1 MSRRRTAATEKS
13 EGVDISLAKLPG
25 RFFWD
30 RKKRM
35 RVWQSILPIILR
47 DLAPNS
53 GFDPQ
58 VVWKAAQ
65 EKEEEEMRQE
75 LAAATLEVAD
85 SGKQKKGGGG
95 GKKAGSGASTKKK
108 IIDDADKERK
118 NRALDRDAQ
127 RIRNKKACG
136 GSRAADNLVEIRN
149 AIETPSAKLEL
160 LLEILSLAVGCKDK
174 ALAFD
179 VLWAIEKNGMYQEGK
194 ASNAERKVLD
204 KAAKQEKE
212 EIEKAEKKA
221 AKEAK
226 KAAKEGKDKDKKD
239 KKKKD
244 DGKKDKKLVPSI
256 VVPPKTVGGE
266 LLTTFKGALKTVC
279 EVLCLCAVWNECLV
293 LYILVKPCE
302 DTTSFITLHNFKII
316 FSFSSFSRRWSGE
329 QRKI

>member
-1 MSRRRTAATEKS
+1 MSRRRTAAQEKS
-13 EGVDISLAKLPG
+13 EGVDISLSKLPG

-65 EKEEEEMRQE
+65 EKEEEDMRQE
-75 LAAATLEVAD
+75 LATASLEIAE
-85 SGKQKKGGGG
+85 SSKKKKGGG
-95 GKKAGSGASTKKK
+95 KKSGSGAATKQR
-108 IIDDADKERK
+108 IVDNADKERK
-118 NRALDRDAQ
+118 LRALDRDAQ
-127 RIRNKKACG
+127 RIHNKKACG

-179 VLWAIEKNGMYQEGK
+179 VFWAIEKNELYIEGK
-194 ASNAERKVLD
+194 ESLAERKILE
-204 KAAKQEKE
+204 KALKKEKE

-226 KAAKEGKDKDKKD
+226 KEKKEGKDKDKKD

-244 DGKKDKKLVPSI
+244 DGKDKKKLVPTTI
-256 VVPPKTVGGE
+256 VPAKTVAGE
-266 LLTTFKGALKTVC
+266 LLSTFKQALKTVSLSHLSPYHDMLSDAIFC
-279 EVLCLCAVWNECLV
+279 VISCLKSAAGCRME
-293 LYILVKPCE
+293 
-302 DTTSFITLHNFKII
+302 
-316 FSFSSFSRRWSGE
+316 SS
-329 QRKI
+329 

>member
-1 MSRRRTAATEKS
+1 MSRRRTAAQEKS
-13 EGVDISLAKLPG
+13 EGVDISLSKLPG

-65 EKEEEEMRQE
+65 EKEEEAMRLEM
-75 LAAATLEVAD
+75 AVATLEVAD
-85 SGKQKKGGGG
+85 SSKKKSGGG
-95 GKKAGSGASTKKK
+95 GKKAGSGAATRQR
-108 IIDDADKERK
+108 IVDNADKER
-118 NRALDRDAQ
+118 NLRALDRDAQ
-127 RIRNKKACG
+127 RIHNKKACG

-160 LLEILSLAVGCKDK
+160 LLEILGLAVGCKDK

-179 VLWAIEKNGMYQEGK
+179 VFWAIEKNALYQEGK
-194 ASNAERKVLD
+194 ASLAERKVLE
-204 KAAKQEKE
+204 KAAKKEKE

-226 KAAKEGKDKDKKD
+226 KEKKEGKEDKKDKKD

-244 DGKKDKKLVPSI
+244 DGKKLVPKI
-256 VVPPKTVGGE
+256 VVPPKTVPGE
-266 LLTTFKGALKTVC
+266 LLSTYKQALKTVRVLMIRRRSGHTHIHIIWWLSSTHLFC
-279 EVLCLCAVWNECLV
+279 EMTCL
-293 LYILVKPCE
+293 
-302 DTTSFITLHNFKII
+302 
-316 FSFSSFSRRWSGE
+316 
-329 QRKI
+329 